1 MGRRGRHQK
10 DMVCASLR
18 TPMVRQVDV
27 LVIGA
32 GPGGYPAAI
41 RAAQLGKKVLLVE
54 RDRLGGECLNYG
66 GIPSKALIHTAN
78 IVSTARK
85 AEEYGI
91 EISDIHLDMKKLQ
104 DWKGGLVQR
113 LPSGGGQLCQ
123 GNGVGVSAWE

>member
-41 RAAQLGKKVLLVE
+41 RAAQLQKRVLLVE

-66 GIPSKALIHTAN
+66 CIPSKAPIHTAN
-78 IVSTARK
+78 PVHPIERAAERGVATGPAKVDLARLH
-85 AEEYGI
+85 A
-91 EISDIHLDMKKLQ
+91 
-104 DWKGGLVQR
+104 WKRSGVQR
-113 LPSGGGQLCQ
+113 HT
-123 GNGVGVSAWE
+123 NGVA